1 MKPFYNANK
10 EQLKI
15 FQNEFNKV
23 FIVNS
28 ENLKLYDKKLKYSDN
43 VKKKFPKKILFKNP
57 KNLKEF
63 NNLCIKYSPLIINNI
78 GRDLNIFLYY
88 LIFKNYSYLKF
99 C

>member
-1 MKPFYNANK
+1 MRRKAIFFLTSFDDLKPFYNANK

-43 VKKKFPKKILFKNP
+43 VKKNFQK
-57 KNLKEF
+57 
-63 NNLCIKYSPLIINNI
+63 
-78 GRDLNIFLYY
+78 
-88 LIFKNYSYLKF
+88 KF
-99 C
+99 CLKIQKT